1 MTALPAPVRVNGVEI
16 SAQAILSEMQYHPAP
31 SATAAR
37 HEAATAL
44 VVRELLLQAAERLG
58 ISEPEPLQAA
68 EGTAETREEALIRT
82 VIAREVKTPEPD
94 EAACRRYYEN
104 NLRKFRSE
112 DLFEGAHILFM
123 ADPADAAATA
133 RAKERAE
140 AALAVVLDRPQSFAD
155 VARELSDCTSG
166 KDGGNLGQVTRGST
180 VPEFETFLFNLE
192 EGQICPL
199 PIKSRFGFHIARL
212 DRRIEGRQLPF
223 EMVRDRIAGYLAE
236 RVWRRA
242 VRQYIALL
250 IGQADIRGIELEG
263 ATSLLV
269 Q

>member
-1 MTALPAPVRVNGVEI
+1 MAALSGPVWVNGVEI

-31 SATAAR
+31 SAEAAR
-37 HEAATAL
+37 YEAARAL
-44 VVRELLLQAAERLG
+44 VVRELLLDAAKSLG
-58 ISEPEPLQAA
+58 VDEPDPL
-68 EGTAETREEALIRT
+68 EEEDGPAETREEALIRT
-82 VIAREVKTPEPD
+82 VIAREVRTPEPD
-94 EAACRRYYEN
+94 ETACRRYYEH
-104 NLRKFRSE
+104 NLRRFRSE
-112 DLFEGAHILFM
+112 DLYEGAHILFL
-123 ADPADAAATA
+123 ADPADAEATA

-140 AALAVVLDRPQSFAD
+140 AALARVLERPRSFAD
-155 VARELSDCTSG
+155 MARELSDCSSG
-166 KDGGNLGQVTRGST
+166 KQGGNLGQITRGSA

-223 EMVRDRIAGYLAE
+223 EMVEERIAGYLAE
-236 RVWRRA
+236 QVWRRA
-242 VRQYIALL
+242 VGQYVALL
-250 IGQADIRGIELEG
+250 IGQADVRGIELRG

>member
-1 MTALPAPVRVNGVEI
+1 MTAIPGPVRVNGVEI

-31 SATAAR
+31 SAAAAR
-37 HEAATAL
+37 HEAARAL
-44 VVRELLLQAAERLG
+44 VVRELLLQAAESLG
-58 ISEPEPLQAA
+58 IAEPDPLQI
-68 EGTAETREEALIRT
+68 EDGSAETREEALIRT
-82 VIAREVKTPEPD
+82 VIAREIKTPEPD

-104 NLRKFRSE
+104 NLRRFRSE

-133 RAKERAE
+133 RAKARAE
-140 AALAVVLDRPQSFAD
+140 AALAAVLDRPRSFAD
-155 VARELSDCTSG
+155 MARELSDCTSG
-166 KDGGNLGQVTRGST
+166 KEGGNLGQITRGSA

-223 EMVRDRIAGYLAE
+223 EIVRDRIAGYLAE
-236 RVWRRA
+236 QVWRRA
-242 VRQYIALL
+242 VGQYIALL
-250 IGQADIRGIELEG
+250 TGQAEIRGIALQG